1 MDTHTHTPTHEIW
14 HRVNAVDLEIHVH
27 TKYCHTAAFVIA
39 MDTQTDPEY
48 TRDPLHPN
56 DTVTRIPWITVD
68 HRSIVDH
75 KLGIVGLD
83 SP

>member
-39 MDTQTDPEY
+39 MDTQTDPGY